1 MPGMRGK
8 TRYTKYLKTFEGKQC
23 GCNEAESH
31 RLCYWP
37 HDSTIRSLYIR
48 WGPDNPHR
56 KKAEKLMQES
66 IVVCANC
73 QRDGYHAIKTNEE
86 LPFIFALTEV

>member
-1 MPGMRGK
+1 MRGK
-8 TRYTKYLKTFEGKQC
+8 TRYTKYLKTFEDKSC
-23 GCNEAESH
+23 GVCGEIENH
-31 RLCYWP
+31 RLRWYP
-37 HDSTIRSLYIR
+37 HHTTIRSLYIR